1 MIDINKH
8 VTYWVESAKKDLKF
22 ANRCIFRD
30 KETAYGLFFVHLALE
45 KAIKAHVVKETK
57 EIPPKIHNLNSL
69 AKLGNIQFSQEQSDF
84 CGKMNFYNIEG
95 RYHDTFLTQP
105 PLDDAKEYHKQA
117 EELISWLIK
126 QL

>member
-1 MIDINKH
+1 LGRVGKEGFEICD
-8 VTYWVESAKKDLKF
+8 
-22 ANRCIFRD
+22 RCIFRD

-69 AKLGNIQFSQEQSDF
+69 AKLGNIQFSQVQSDF

-95 RYHDTFLTQP
+95 RYHDTFLPQP
-105 PLDDAKEYHKQA
+105 PLDDAKEYYKQA